1 MSPNPPL
8 QRPQRQNNSSVN
20 RPYRPSP
27 RTQHSSGNGSGN
39 SGNRGG
45 GNRSQPSPWL
55 DPDREPVPNATAS
68 FVEYLRWMREP
79 DHQHKDATKVQIL
92 HLAQENANY
101 RDRLKQLTQ
110 RTQLIAGQD
119 NTFEVNCPW
128 RIRVGGHRGP
138 ESILLPAFDALGM
151 PFIPSSTLRGVA
163 RSQAIREVM
172 AQKQINWQEAQQH
185 VAAYFGSLDAQPAD
199 QAGKVIFLDAYPLPS
214 SSGGLAMD
222 MANNIWKWDN
232 NRLDYSPNPNPFFSL
247 KKPTFL
253 IGLRLASGYQ
263 DPQVLQQVKRWLI
276 AGLHSG
282 IGSQVNTGY
291 GELIKEG
298 SGKSCDEFSRVG
310 FSLEGQLIHGCQKFS
325 QWRWNDRRHQWDMR
339 GTPEAEVR
347 PTAFKSMLRYWF
359 RVFALGVLK
368 PEVVQTW
375 EANLFG
381 AIAPTATV
389 GWVRVNI
396 LSGKVTQKEPRK
408 KNDPCGEQEGILTL
422 AYSVEAPP
430 AQQAAIAQL
439 CQNLTWLMVN
449 LGGIGQGARR
459 PCYSRQTRDRAPWYR
474 GSTFYLNEAEAAFW
488 DQPES
493 VKPFGQLFQKRLQ
506 DFYQALT
513 RLSNCPIN
521 PRHLLEAS
529 PVGTHQWEEVADKH
543 CQIVA
548 VTGNSNTDK
557 PYALEILHNRFHQ
570 LEGDRV
576 SEAKSLCGGTR
587 RDSVTVNGGQIRR
600 DVVPSPV
607 WIADLGDYQV
617 VTVFGATANP
627 RQAYLKELR
636 RIPSYAQIFPFE

>member
-1 MSPNPPL
+1 MSSNPL
-8 QRPQRQNNSSVN
+8 QRPKIK
-20 RPYRPSP
+20 PKP
-27 RTQHSSGNGSGN
+27 SSGKPKKVIQSNSQHGSGN
-39 SGNRGG
+39 SDNGGG

-79 DHQHKDATKVQIL
+79 DHPQKDATKVQIL

-110 RTQLIAGQD
+110 RTQLIAGRE
-119 NTFEVNCPW
+119 NTFEVSCPW

-172 AQKQINWQEAQQH
+172 TQKQVDWQEAQQH
-185 VAAYFGSLDAQPAD
+185 IVAYFGSLDAQPAD
-199 QAGKVIFLDAYPLPS
+199 QAGKVIFLDAYPLSS

-222 MANNIWKWDN
+222 MANNIWTWDH

-253 IGLRLASGYQ
+253 IGLRLASGCQ

-276 AGLHSG
+276 AGLQSG

-298 SGKSCDEFSRVG
+298 SGKSRDEFFRVG
-310 FSLEGQLIHGCQKFS
+310 FSLEGQLIHGCQRFS

-368 PEVVQTW
+368 SEVAQTW

-381 AIAPTATV
+381 AINPTATV

-396 LSGKVTQKEPRK
+396 LSGKVAQKEPKSNRQGQ
-408 KNDPCGEQEGILTL
+408 NDPCGEQKGILTL
-422 AYSVEAPP
+422 AYSVEAPS
-430 AQQAAIAQL
+430 AKQEAIAQL
-439 CQNLTWLMVN
+439 CQNLTWLMVH

-459 PCYSRQTRDRAPWYR
+459 PTVLFETNTRSRPLVSRV
-474 GSTFYLNEAEAAFW
+474 N
-488 DQPES
+488 
-493 VKPFGQLFQKRLQ
+493 
-506 DFYQALT
+506 
-513 RLSNCPIN
+513 
-521 PRHLLEAS
+521 
-529 PVGTHQWEEVADKH
+529 
-543 CQIVA
+543 
-548 VTGNSNTDK
+548 
-557 PYALEILHNRFHQ
+557 ILCR
-570 LEGDRV
+570 
-576 SEAKSLCGGTR
+576 
-587 RDSVTVNGGQIRR
+587 
-600 DVVPSPV
+600 
-607 WIADLGDYQV
+607 
-617 VTVFGATANP
+617 
-627 RQAYLKELR
+627 
-636 RIPSYAQIFPFE
+636 